1 MFYINLGKETNKIQI
16 SHEEILVKY
25 PTDQDDIHVYS
36 DENRITII
44 DGFFFNL
51 NDIKHL

>member
-25 PTDQDDIHVYS
+25 PTDQDDIIIVM
-36 DENRITII
+36 RI
-44 DGFFFNL
+44 GLLSLMVFL
-51 NDIKHL
+51 